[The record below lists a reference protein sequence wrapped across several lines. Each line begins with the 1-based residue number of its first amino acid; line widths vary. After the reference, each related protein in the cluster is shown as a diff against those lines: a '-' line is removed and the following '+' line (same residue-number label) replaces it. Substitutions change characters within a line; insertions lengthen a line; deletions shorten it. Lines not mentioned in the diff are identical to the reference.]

1 MNYRSIILY
10 LLLFL
15 LGWVGGFIYQKR
27 SAGTEHSI
35 QVRENSSEYRFTNP
49 LLFIDNSEETF
60 EELNPIKRDIEAIV
74 SEKISR
80 GKAERVSV
88 YFRDLNTGKW
98 TGFNEDDLYMPSSM
112 LKVAVLMAYLK
123 LAEENPD
130 IVGEKLLYSE
140 NKNNHQHYIPKQ
152 LVDGFYRVDK
162 LLGQMVIESD
172 DAATIPL
179 SLAQERRI
187 SELYSKLRIQSPKEK
202 LENFVSPRMYSTLF
216 RSLFS
221 STYLSRSYSEQAL
234 ELLSRTNFTKG
245 IVAGISKD
253 IPVAH
258 KFGEHSIYYTDTSRT
273 PDYQLHDCGIVYV
286 PLKPYFLCVM
296 TQGKNFSDLESVISN
311 VSSGVWKTIRTLP

>member
-27 SAGTEHSI
+27 STGTEHSI

-74 SEKISR
+74 SENISR

-98 TGFNEDDLYMPSSM
+98 TGSKEDDLYMPSSM

-130 IVGEKLLYSE
+130 IVGEKLLYNE
-140 NKNNHQHYIPKQ
+140 NKNNHQYYIPKQ

-179 SLAQERRI
+179 SLAQERKI
-187 SELYSKLRIQSPKEK
+187 LELYSKLRIQSPKEN

-296 TQGKNFSDLESVISN
+296 TQGKNFSDLESVISS